1 MTLTYILLLIL
12 AIPSLGIALIRRL
25 AMRRPTSREDAAI
38 EVIRELAQQELRAWA
53 RRQREA
59 RR

>member
-12 AIPSLGIALIRRL
+12 AILSLGIALIRRL
-25 AMRRPTSREDAAI
+25 AMRHTSREDAAI
-38 EVIRELAQQELRAWA
+38 EAIRELAQQELRAWA